1 MGSYIAVAQ
10 KNIVAIA
17 TRLTQTGRHSLRFAL
32 VCYRRASVHILTAE
46 TSKPPITIVA
56 IGTTP
61 PRRTLMLC
69 ACSNSQTGLTHDVR
83 LVM

>member
-32 VCYRRASVHILTAE
+32 VCYRQANVHILAAE
-46 TSKPPITIVA
+46 TSKPHITMFAV
-56 IGTTP
+56 GTIP
-61 PRRTLMLC
+61 PRRALMLC
-69 ACSNSQTGLTHDVR
+69 ACSNLQTGLTRDVN
-83 LVM
+83 V

>member
-32 VCYRRASVHILTAE
+32 VCYRQAHAHTTTAE
-46 TSKPPITIVA
+46 T
-56 IGTTP
+56 
-61 PRRTLMLC
+61 
-69 ACSNSQTGLTHDVR
+69 
-83 LVM
+83 